1 MRVAHYPGPGLK
13 NGWYSYWK
21 PYKLPF
27 QRKNQIQNRSSG
39 FRVIAQKRYRFY
51 AKSAEDYIQ
60 NRLCWRYSL
69 SSCPETFRKHG
80 SSIYA
85 CKSSAKT
92 YLTICLI
99 EYFHDLMQNW
109 SPQQNGALTS
119 LISAACRMLIS
130 IRNNDCCFSLEQWIG
145 QSQDWFFSCFTSQ
158 NFFLARPF
166 GCEYVMK
173 IVNGAV
179 ELAIDASIKSTM
191 TNLLSSE

>member
-1 MRVAHYPGPGLK
+1 MRVSRPWIEKRLI
-13 NGWYSYWK
+13 SYWK

-27 QRKNQIQNRSSG
+27 QCKNQIQNRLTGS
-39 FRVIAQKRYRFY
+39 RVIAQKRYGFY
-51 AKSAEDYIQ
+51 AKSAKAHLQ
-60 NRLCWRYSL
+60 NHLWWLISPIF
-69 SSCPETFRKHG
+69 CPETFRKHG
-80 SSIYA
+80 SSICA

-92 YLTICLI
+92 YLTICSK

-158 NFFLARPF
+158 KLFFGPPFWARV
-166 GCEYVMK
+166 C
-173 IVNGAV
+173 
-179 ELAIDASIKSTM
+179 
-191 TNLLSSE
+191 

>member
-1 MRVAHYPGPGLK
+1 MQKSDLK
-13 NGWYSYWK
+13 SVSRFPSYCPK
-21 PYKLPF
+21 TLPF
-27 QRKNQIQNRSSG
+27 LRKKCEGSPHGHRSM
-39 FRVIAQKRYRFY
+39 AHL
-51 AKSAEDYIQ
+51 Q
-60 NRLCWRYSL
+60 NRLWSL
-69 SSCPETFRKHG
+69 ISLFFCPETFRKHG
-80 SSIYA
+80 SSICA

-166 GCEYVMK
+166 GREYVTLSMTW
-173 IVNGAV
+173 
-179 ELAIDASIKSTM
+179 LAAGYLRIFA
-191 TNLLSSE
+191 